1 MLLYKIGVVQL
12 NYSNI
17 YYSNLNYYIK
27 GSKMRFYNRDK
38 ELEYLKKIE
47 QDSHTLS
54 KMTIIIGR
62 RRIGKTKL
70 IREAYKKRVY
80 LFVSKKNET
89 LLCEE
94 FVAVIQNELS
104 IKILGEFKKF
114 KDLFEYLMELSKTTA
129 FTLIIDEFQEFL
141 QINSSIYA
149 DMQNIWDSYKDE
161 SKMNLVLSG
170 SIYSLMKKIFE
181 DKKEPLFGRANHK
194 IHLKPFSVTTLEE
207 ILQEQYPAYSKQDLL
222 SFYILTGGVAKY
234 VELFVDNQAFTFEK
248 QLDLIFDENSLL
260 IEEGKNL
267 LIEEFGK
274 EYTTYFSILSL
285 IASSKTSR
293 SEIESILGKNVGGY
307 LDRLENEYTII
318 KKVKPIFAKEGSRT
332 LKYEI
337 IDNFF
342 HFWFRFIYK
351 NRSAIEIENYDYVK
365 SIVKRDFST
374 YSGRFLEKYFIE
386 KLKDSGKYSNIGT
399 YWEKGNQNEIDIVA
413 INKDR
418 KRMLVAEVKLNHHK
432 INLSELKEKAQK
444 LLQKQK
450 GYEVKFLGYSM
461 EDMTMVGYRS

>member
-1 MLLYKIGVVQL
+1 MK
-12 NYSNI
+12 
-17 YYSNLNYYIK
+17 
-27 GSKMRFYNRDK
+27 FYNRTK
-38 ELEYLKKIE
+38 ELTYLKNISDDAKI
-47 QDSHTLS
+47 SS
-54 KMTIIIGR
+54 RMTVIVGR

-70 IREAYKKRVY
+70 IKEAYKKSIY
-80 LFVSKKNET
+80 LFVSRKNEA

-94 FVAVIQNELS
+94 FITIIQNELD
-104 IKILGEFKKF
+104 IKIFGEFKKF
-114 KDLFEYLMELSKTTA
+114 KDLFEYLMVLSKTTS
-129 FTLIIDEFQEFL
+129 FTLVIDEFQEFL
-141 QINSSIYA
+141 QINNTIYS
-149 DMQNIWDSYKDE
+149 DMQNIWDSYKDD
-161 SKMNLVLSG
+161 SKMNLILSG

-194 IHLKPFSVTTLEE
+194 IHLKPFTVQTLEE
-207 ILQEQYPAYSKQDLL
+207 ILEEHHPSYSNDDLL

-234 VELFVDNQAFTFEK
+234 VELFVDNKAFTFEK
-248 QLDLIFDENSLL
+248 QLNLIFDENSLF
-260 IEEGKNL
+260 IDEGKNL

-285 IASSKTSR
+285 ISSSKTSR

-351 NRSAIEIENYDYVK
+351 NRSAIEIENYEYIK
-365 SIVKRDFST
+365 SLVKRDYNT

-386 KLKDSGKYSNIGT
+386 KLKASGKYSAIGT

-413 INKDR
+413 INEDEK
-418 KRMLVAEVKLNHHK
+418 KMLIAEVKRNPEK
-432 INLSELKEKAQK
+432 IDMAILEEKAQK
-444 LLQKQK
+444 LIQKHSKYKVEFK
-450 GYEVKFLGYSM
+450 GYSIENI
-461 EDMTMVGYRS
+461 RI